1 MDDGGIVASVPV
13 LLKVWE
19 LLRVKGP
26 SLGLF
31 LNPKK
36 CEWSWLKAST
46 KAPCPLG
53 ETGVVLV
60 PTEEVCIL
68 GVPLGSSSFSSGFVQ
83 EKLFSRVKVAME
95 RLKGLNDPQSALF
108 LLRLSYGIVRAT
120 HHMRCTPL
128 VHWKEQAAQFD
139 CDVREAAEAIL
150 GTVFDDRAY
159 AQATLTPSLGGLGL
173 RRVVDH
179 ADAAFAA
186 SWRES
191 QATAGESWTK
201 PPQADKHTGS
211 QTQASMRIDKA
222 IQSRL
227 VSESP
232 SQRERQRLNR
242 LLAEHAGAWVTA
254 VPSSLDGSD
263 CCMSPAVFRTA
274 VRYRLGVIV
283 ARPDVVCSFCM
294 QSFDEYGDHAACCR
308 MNGDLI
314 VRHNRLRNLL
324 CRIAEEG
331 LLSPVLEKKGILRG
345 ESSGRRPGDVTV
357 PCWKAI
363 DVAVTSPFSK
373 TNLRLESPADVYGL
387 KKHAKYDKGF
397 VGTDH
402 LFCAVVLE
410 TTGGVSDEG
419 LSFFRQLFRFAA
431 RQQNTK
437 LCVYAGRGWARIS
450 CNLQTSVAQAILH
463 RVPTGGHPQQRPE
476 VWEPQES
483 SSQELWEDA
492 EGGEEVK
499 GERKEEGNLSTSVLF
514 SSLTPT
520 STPLGPTLPL

>member
-1 MDDGGIVASVPV
+1 
-13 LLKVWE
+13 
-19 LLRVKGP
+19 
-26 SLGLF
+26 
-31 LNPKK
+31 
-36 CEWSWLKAST
+36 
-46 KAPCPLG
+46 
-53 ETGVVLV
+53 
-60 PTEEVCIL
+60 
-68 GVPLGSSSFSSGFVQ
+68 
-83 EKLFSRVKVAME
+83 
-95 RLKGLNDPQSALF
+95 
-108 LLRLSYGIVRAT
+108 
-120 HHMRCTPL
+120 
-128 VHWKEQAAQFD
+128 
-139 CDVREAAEAIL
+139 
-150 GTVFDDRAY
+150 
-159 AQATLTPSLGGLGL
+159 
-173 RRVVDH
+173 VVDH

-191 QATAGESWTK
+191 QATARESWTK

-274 VRYRLGVIV
+274 VRYRLGVVV

-357 PCWKAI
+357 PCWKNSKGLAI

-476 VWEPQES
+476 VRIQQS
-483 SSQELWEDA
+483 GVVGRCRGRRGS
-492 EGGEEVK
+492 
-499 GERKEEGNLSTSVLF
+499 ERREKRGRKPVYF
-514 SSLTPT
+514 CSSL
-520 STPLGPTLPL
+520 PL